1 MKINLDDGMPPN
13 LSESLLPGPHRS
25 FEKNEKTGSIEK
37 LQKTESLESC
47 VSIPTEECSCDEAS
61 YGIGDAVFSCF
72 IVAPQVVSV
81 WRGTWGIME
90 QNPELFPY
98 AQIYLLGIVI
108 HICFALVRTKLL
120 ARSAGAYS
128 NPNGGA
134 ACWIT
139 ERMLSRV
146 YTYVFILCNIMH
158 WRGGWGLLDA
168 FVDTVTPNKE
178 DPHRPVVI
186 AAITLLFY
194 ITITVLRSSRNL
206 LASPYFLVTDGKEP
220 TYIFSTR
227 FNIPNSRET
236 MLYILDCIFSVAVV
250 GSLVVF
256 VWRGSWALLD
266 IFLFP
271 DDQIKSCWTS
281 LIVGY
286 ALVVVTFALQAP
298 VRWSAARLHGA
309 PRLLLADVYHLV
321 SFVATVNVWRGV
333 WGLLDIYF
341 FPETPKLSN
350 WCSHVISLTLLI
362 LLNCSN
368 SVIVRGVYIDAEE
381 PAGECV
387 VFPCHYLR
395 LFFHKERT
403 KKRHR
408 RALQAAAAAKK
419 PEEASLPLQMP
430 EEKV

>member
-13 LSESLLPGPHRS
+13 LSDTLLPESTPQKVTRS
-25 FEKNEKTGSIEK
+25 HS
-37 LQKTESLESC
+37 LQSC
-47 VSIPTEECSCDEAS
+47 SSAGEQCTCDEVS
-61 YGIGDAVFSCF
+61 YGIADVIFSCF
-72 IVAPQVVSV
+72 VVAPHVVSV
-81 WRGTWGIME
+81 WRGTWGLMDL
-90 QNPELFPY
+90 QPRMFPFL
-98 AQIYLLGIVI
+98 QTYLLGIVI
-108 HICFALVRTKLL
+108 HTCFAV
-120 ARSAGAYS
+120 ARSRLLSRATGAWS
-128 NPNGGA
+128 DPDGGA
-134 ACWIT
+134 CTWLR
-139 ERMLSRV
+139 ERILSRV
-146 YTYVFILCNIMH
+146 YTYIFILSNIMQ
-158 WRGGWGLLDA
+158 WRGGWGLLDM
-168 FVDTVTPNKE
+168 FVDTILPDPS
-178 DPHRPVVI
+178 DPHRPVLI
-186 AAITLLFY
+186 A
-194 ITITVLRSSRNL
+194 TITVIFVLSISLLRSARNL
-206 LASPYFLVTDGKEP
+206 LAAPYFLVTDGKEP
-220 TYIFSTR
+220 TYIFTTR
-227 FNIPNSRET
+227 FKIANSRDT
-236 MLYILDCIFSVAVV
+236 ILYILDCIFSVAVV

-271 DDQIKSCWTS
+271 DDKSKSCWTS

-286 ALVVVTFALQAP
+286 AVVLVTFALQAP
-298 VRWSAARLHGA
+298 VRWAAARLHGA
-309 PRLLLADVYHLV
+309 PRLLLADVYHFI

-341 FPETPKLSN
+341 FPESPKLSN
-350 WCSHVISLTLLI
+350 WGSHIVSLTLLI

-408 RALQAAAAAKK
+408 RALQAAAAAGRK
-419 PEEASLPLQMP
+419 PEDASLPLQMP

>member
-1 MKINLDDGMPPN
+1 MKIDLDDGMPPN
-13 LSESLLPGPHRS
+13 LSRSLLPESGKKIEIL
-25 FEKNEKTGSIEK
+25 EKAKSAEK
-37 LQKTESLESC
+37 LEKALSLESC
-47 VSIPTEECSCDEAS
+47 VSVPTEKCSYDEAT
-61 YGIGDAVFSCF
+61 YGDAVFSMF
-72 IVAPQVVSV
+72 LVSPQVVSV

-90 QNPELFPY
+90 LHPELFPY

-108 HICFALVRTKLL
+108 HICFALLRAKLL
-120 ARSAGAYS
+120 ERSAGAYS
-128 NPNGGA
+128 SPGGGPFS
-134 ACWIT
+134 WIT
-139 ERMLSRV
+139 ERILSRV
-146 YTYVFILCNIMH
+146 YTYIFILCNIMH
-158 WRGGWGLLDA
+158 WRGGFGLFDL
-168 FVDTVTPNKE
+168 FISTVVPE
-178 DPHRPVVI
+178 ASDPHRPVLILAVTLTFYV
-186 AAITLLFY
+186 AAAF
-194 ITITVLRSSRNL
+194 LRSSRNF
-206 LASPYFLVTDGKEP
+206 LASPYFLVTDGKEA
-220 TYIFSTR
+220 TYIFTTR
-227 FNIPNSRET
+227 FRVSNSRET

-271 DDQIKSCWTS
+271 EDVAKSCWTS

-286 ALVVVTFALQAP
+286 AIVVVTFALQAP
-298 VRWSAARLHGA
+298 VRWAAARLQGA

-321 SFVATVNVWRGV
+321 SFIATVNVWRGV
-333 WGLLDIYF
+333 WGLLDVYF
-341 FPETPKLSN
+341 FPDSPKLSN
-350 WCSHVISLTLLI
+350 WSSHIISLAFLI

-368 SVIVRGVYIDAEE
+368 SIIVRGVYIDAEE

-408 RALQAAAAAKK
+408 RALQAAASARKQ
-419 PEEASLPLQMP
+419 EDASLPLQIP